1 MAAPS
6 APIPIHG
13 PGSSRRW
20 SSRDIDVPTP
30 ADDSSEDDDERHWYE
45 PFSRGPDSSSA
56 SSVAALDVSESVI
69 SAAATTFDVA
79 DRQPPSPGFS
89 SELVDLSRVSL
100 AASGGPKTLRG
111 ARSLPG
117 GEARPSQLTQLL
129 QQHSQPQ
136 PPPQPPPAPYF
147 GPALA
152 KTLPPK
158 MTLPPASPSSAYSA
172 SPPSLGSGISM
183 MASTPAPL
191 YVQVGFHVG
200 SPGGAMRS
208 SPGPQQ
214 AVLGRV
220 SPSSLV
226 AEATARRLARNSRD
240 LMGERDLSS
249 SPLFDCSTGSSRW
262 DRRARSR

>member
-1 MAAPS
+1 MAARS

-13 PGSSRRW
+13 RRW
-20 SSRDIDVPTP
+20 PRDIPI
-30 ADDSSEDDDERHWYE
+30 AANDSSEDDDDEPRWFE
-45 PFSRGPDSSSA
+45 PFPSGRKSSSA
-56 SSVAALDVSESVI
+56 SSAAGLDISESVI
-69 SAAATTFDVA
+69 SAATSLDAA
-79 DRQPPSPGFS
+79 DRRPPSPGFS
-89 SELVDLSRVSL
+89 SEMVDLSRISL
-100 AASGGPKTLRG
+100 TKELG
-111 ARSLPG
+111 APVPG
-117 GEARPSQLTQLL
+117 SEARPSQLTQLL
-129 QQHSQPQ
+129 QQHSQPPRQ
-136 PPPQPPPAPYF
+136 QQPPPAPYF
-147 GPALA
+147 GPVLA

-158 MTLPPASPSSAYSA
+158 MSLPPASPSSAYST